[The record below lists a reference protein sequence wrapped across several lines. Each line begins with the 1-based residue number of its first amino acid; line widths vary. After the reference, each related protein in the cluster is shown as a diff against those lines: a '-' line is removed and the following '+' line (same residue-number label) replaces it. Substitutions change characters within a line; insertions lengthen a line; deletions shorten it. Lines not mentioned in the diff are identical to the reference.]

1 MDNPNFNGSRY
12 WKPSR
17 ERPERMRSPVALTL
31 GWLSLTLATPAGA
44 FERGYAPVNGLE
56 LYYEIHGQSAKD
68 GVPLVLLHG
77 GGSTIETSFG
87 KLIPLVSKARRVIAF
102 EQQGHGHTADV
113 DRPFSFEQ
121 SAEDAIAL
129 LRHLHVPKADFF
141 GYSNGGHI
149 TLQIALTHP
158 EVVRSLI
165 LESVMF
171 SRDGTDPRF
180 WQSFDQA
187 KLEDMPPSLRKAYLA
202 TAPHPEQLPSLF
214 AKSVQRMREFKGW
227 TPAQLQTIRAPTLLV
242 LGDRDIVRVEH
253 AVQMQHLLPD
263 ARLAVLPATD
273 HLAVPDRAADVAPM
287 LEEFLLRGVN
297 ASRDSRR

>member
-1 MDNPNFNGSRY
+1 
-12 WKPSR
+12 
-17 ERPERMRSPVALTL
+17 MRTLVAVTL
-31 GWLSLTLATPAGA
+31 GWTSLTLTAPAGA
-44 FERGYAPVNGLE
+44 VERGYAPVNGLE
-56 LYYEIHGQSAKD
+56 LYYEIHGNPAKD

-87 KLIPLVSKARRVIAF
+87 KLVPLVSKARRVIAF

-121 SAEDAIAL
+121 SAEDAVAL
-129 LRHLHVPKADFF
+129 LRHLHVAKADFL

-149 TLQIALTHP
+149 ALQIALAHP
-158 EVVRSLI
+158 EVVRLLV

-171 SRDGTDPRF
+171 SRDGADPRF
-180 WQSFDQA
+180 WQSFDHA
-187 KLEDMPPSLRKAYLA
+187 KLDDMPLDLRKAYLA
-202 TAPHPEQLPSLF
+202 TAPHPEQLPSFF

-227 TPAQLQTIRAPTLLV
+227 TPAQLQTIRPPTLLIV
-242 LGDRDIVRVEH
+242 GDRDIVRAEH
-253 AVQMQHLLPD
+253 AVQMQRLLPD

-273 HLAVPDRAADVAPM
+273 HLTMPDRAADVAPM
-287 LEEFLLRGVN
+287 LDEFLLRGVN